1 MKKANKELFVMER
14 KLDKLKVVDRDI
26 IKYIVIVFMGLG
38 HFLAWLCG
46 TGTPNPAYFLPIPY
60 QIMIALSLI
69 APPTM
74 FFFISEGFRYTRS
87 RKDYAKRLFI
97 FACITQ
103 IPEYILWVDKPI
115 GITDFIGFGT
125 LNVFF
130 SLFCCLIALMIY
142 ESDCPKKKKVVLLI
156 LLTLTSFLTIWGAFC
171 VGYVLIWHI
180 FRDDLKKRTIA
191 YTGLTVLYN
200 SISFIPALLG
210 DSPYRGYELM
220 GISVRFVAMM
230 LAYVLITFFYNGK
243 KGKHPVFSK
252 WFFYIF
258 YPAHVLII
266 ALIKRLYF

>member
-1 MKKANKELFVMER
+1 MDK
-14 KLDKLKVVDRDI
+14 KLDKLKIVDRDI
-26 IKYIVIVFMGLG
+26 IKYIVIIFMGLG
-38 HFLAWLCG
+38 HFLAWLCASEG
-46 TGTPNPAYFLPIPY
+46 SNPPGYFLPIPY
-60 QIMIALSLI
+60 QILTDLSLI

-87 RKDYAKRLFI
+87 RENYAKRLFI

-103 IPEYILWVDKPI
+103 IPEYMLWVDKPI
-115 GITDFIGFGT
+115 GITDFVGFGG

-142 ESDCPKKKKVVLLI
+142 ESDRPKKKKVLLLI
-156 LLTLTSFLTIWGAFC
+156 LLSIASALTVWGVFC
-171 VGYVLIWHI
+171 IGYVLIWHV

-191 YTGLTVLYN
+191 YTALTVFYN
-200 SISFIPALLG
+200 SLTFIPALFSH
-210 DSPYRGYELM
+210 SPYRENELL
-220 GISVRFVAMM
+220 GASVRFVAMM

-258 YPAHVLII
+258 YPAHVLVI
-266 ALIKRLYF
+266 ALLKWFYV

>member
-1 MKKANKELFVMER
+1 MER
-14 KLDKLKVVDRDI
+14 KLDKLKIVDRDV

-46 TGTPNPAYFLPIPY
+46 TGNPNAAYFLPVPY
-60 QIMIALSLI
+60 QILIDLALI

-87 RKDYAKRLFI
+87 REGYAKRLFI

-103 IPEYILWVDKPI
+103 IPEYMLWVEKPI
-115 GITDFIGFGT
+115 EITDFIGFGT

-142 ESDCPKKKKVVLLI
+142 ESERPKKQKILLMI
-156 LLTLTSFLTIWGAFC
+156 LLTVASLLTIWGFFC
-171 VGYVLIWHI
+171 ICYVLIWHI
-180 FRDDLKKRTIA
+180 WRDDLKKRTII
-191 YTGLTVLYN
+191 YTAFTVFYN
-200 SISFIPALLG
+200 SISFISALL
-210 DSPYRGYELM
+210 SHSETRPYEILGA
-220 GISVRFVAMM
+220 VTRFTAMM

-258 YPAHVLII
+258 YPAHVLVI
-266 ALIKRLYF
+266 ALLKWFWL

>member
-1 MKKANKELFVMER
+1 MEYLLTEVFNMEQKTDR
-14 KLDKLKVVDRDI
+14 LKVVDRDV

-38 HFLAWLCG
+38 HFLSWLCG

-60 QIMIALSLI
+60 QILLHLSLI

-115 GITDFIGFGT
+115 GVTDFIGIGV

-142 ESDCPKKKKVVLLI
+142 DSDRPKKKKVLLLVLL
-156 LLTLTSFLTIWGAFC
+156 TVASVLTIWGVFGI
-171 VGYVLIWHI
+171 GYVLIWHV
-180 FRDDLKKRTIA
+180 FRDDLKKRTVA
-191 YTGLTVLYN
+191 YTGLTLFYN
-200 SISFIPALLG
+200 SLTFIPQLLG
-210 DSPYRGYELM
+210 DSPYRGYELF
-220 GISVRFVAMM
+220 GTSVRFAAMM
-230 LAYVLITFFYNGK
+230 LSYVLITFFYNGK

-258 YPAHVLII
+258 YPAHGLVI
-266 ALIKRLYF
+266 AIIKRICF